1 MDTGSRKIAFAND
14 SFYGLLGYT
23 PADTGISGYDI
34 AAHSREA
41 ENEMVASVMKSGKVP
56 NQERAWKHKNGD
68 TIYVL
73 CSSLYTQVGERHFI
87 CVTGQNITERKKEEE
102 KLSASNKELSSFI
115 DNASRDLRGPLASIQ
130 GLVNLSRL
138 GINSSQSNMEMIEAA
153 THKIDD
159 TLRQLEKAMKIKSL
173 VQFND
178 EIDFENLIRDI
189 MKKFTHLN
197 GFGRLKVELDIAFR
211 GIFISNKVVIET
223 ILHNIIEN
231 AVTYQNPSAGTPA
244 IKVQVLGDKQEIQLI
259 VEDNGTGIE
268 EAMQGNIFDMYFRG
282 NEGSHG
288 SGLGLYLVKKGVD
301 LLKGTIQLR
310 SVAGKGSVFTV
321 LLPCKSVKPAA
332 RLQFRNESGTFHS
345 LYAGFINTPFAS

>member
-1 MDTGSRKIAFAND
+1 
-14 SFYGLLGYT
+14 
-23 PADTGISGYDI
+23 
-34 AAHSREA
+34 
-41 ENEMVASVMKSGKVP
+41 
-56 NQERAWKHKNGD
+56 
-68 TIYVL
+68 
-73 CSSLYTQVGERHFI
+73 
-87 CVTGQNITERKKEEE
+87 
-102 KLSASNKELSSFI
+102 
-115 DNASRDLRGPLASIQ
+115 
-130 GLVNLSRL
+130 
-138 GINSSQSNMEMIEAA
+138 MIETA

-178 EIDFENLIRDI
+178 EIDFENLISDI
-189 MKKFTHLN
+189 LKKFTHIN
-197 GFGRLKVELDIAFR
+197 GFGRLKVNIDIAFR

-321 LLPCKSVKPAA
+321 LLPCKTVKPAA
-332 RLQFRNESGTFHS
+332 RLQFSNESGTFHS